1 MGLIYIFSYLNLILF
16 YFLNSQ
22 SKPKRL
28 WRVFVGVLP
37 AILTVSLRGKV
48 GTDSS
53 SYLQF
58 YNQIDNIDVSNIA
71 LSGFEPAFVAIIK
84 CISIISSDPIFI
96 QSVVSFLCGL
106 LLFLGFIKI
115 EKECFF
121 FIFLFFPN
129 FYFAMT
135 MTTVRYGMAFAV
147 FICISSFLNEMKI
160 GKAFLLLPPFLHIT
174 SVLVVLL
181 NYLEKINVRNL
192 IVIFPAILLPY
203 LFIFSHAEDKFTSY
217 SDYSSPSEISGF
229 SPMIIT
235 ILASII
241 SITFCKFN
249 NEFKINIIKML
260 VIQLIF
266 FCLSKFSYAGLR
278 LQWLL
283 LSSLSYYLAK
293 ISSSGKLELSK
304 TAVNCFVMLGLL
316 SFVLQY
322 RYFVLDLSETP
333 YIPYHFFWEIR

>member
-22 SKPKRL
+22 SKSRRL

-37 AILTVSLRGKV
+37 AILTVSLRGRV
-48 GTDSS
+48 GTDSA
-53 SYLQF
+53 SYLKF
-58 YNQIDNIDVSNIA
+58 YSQIDNIDISNIA
-71 LSGFEPAFVAIIK
+71 LSEFEPAFVAIIK
-84 CISIISSDPIFI
+84 CISMISSDPIFI

-106 LLFLGFIKI
+106 MLLLGFIKI
-115 EKECFF
+115 EKEGFF

-135 MTTVRYGMAFAV
+135 MTTIRYGMAFAV
-147 FICISSFLNEMKI
+147 FICISSFMNEMKI

-174 SVLVVLL
+174 SVFIVLL

-203 LFIFSHAEDKFTSY
+203 LFISSYAEGKFESY

-235 ILASII
+235 IVASAI
-241 SITFCKFN
+241 SITVCKAN
-249 NEFKINIIKML
+249 NEFNLNIIKMVVIEL
-260 VIQLIF
+260 VF
-266 FCLSKFSYAGLR
+266 FGLSKFSYAGLR

-283 LSSLSYYLAK
+283 LSFLSYYLAK
-293 ISSSGKLELSK
+293 SYSSGKLELSK
-304 TAVNCFVMLGLL
+304 TAFNCFVMLGLL
-316 SFVLQY
+316 SFAIQY
-322 RYFVLDLSETP
+322 RYFVLDKLNETP
-333 YIPYHFFWEIR
+333 YIPYHFFWE